1 MILLS
6 QESGRAVGAID
17 GRRLRLWNDDPHE
30 PSARIEVVPHLLLH
44 LDRVVVWREDLDG
57 QIGGASK
64 KSVGKSLSGEPMVRD
79 EGEAGSPHPRDLG
92 VPGEQILAET
102 SPRTTREEA
111 ARSSRRLQ
119 SRAIHRIL
127 LVTDSEHLARAAI
140 RAFTVSLV
148 HISTAIHNTR
158 IARHDASP

>member
-1 MILLS
+1 MPTAHCSPTIL
-6 QESGRAVGAID
+6 V
-17 GRRLRLWNDDPHE
+17 P
-30 PSARIEVVPHLLLH
+30 VVPPLI
-44 LDRVVVWREDLDG
+44 VFS
-57 QIGGASK
+57 GGAF
-64 KSVGKSLSGEPMVRD
+64 GGRLA
-79 EGEAGSPHPRDLG
+79 EADAAARLARDLR

-111 ARSSRRLQ
+111 ARISRRLQ

>member
-1 MILLS
+1 
-6 QESGRAVGAID
+6 
-17 GRRLRLWNDDPHE
+17 
-30 PSARIEVVPHLLLH
+30 LH

-57 QIGGASK
+57 QIGGTSK
-64 KSVGKSLSGEPMVRD
+64 KSVGKSASGEPMVRD
-79 EGEAGSPHPRDLG
+79 EGEAGSPHPLRIIGEVQHKAHVAHHAAARLARDLG

-111 ARSSRRLQ
+111 ARISRRLQ
-119 SRAIHRIL
+119 SRTIRRIL